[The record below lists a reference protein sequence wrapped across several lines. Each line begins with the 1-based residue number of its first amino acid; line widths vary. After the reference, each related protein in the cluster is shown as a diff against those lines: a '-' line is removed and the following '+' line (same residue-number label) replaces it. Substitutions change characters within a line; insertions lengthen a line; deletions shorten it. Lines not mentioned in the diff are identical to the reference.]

1 MSETDTDGG
10 PDVDAMR
17 RLWWLHDA
25 RWYQAVMARFGQDVA
40 NELNAQAMRFVARRV
55 AIDHAVPCAGGAGEV
70 AAELDRL
77 LGVMFA
83 DMVKAETTVLDDTT
97 METVVTD
104 HFALR
109 MLRATRSLAGY
120 RCPCLDLR
128 GGWFEGM
135 GVPADDEVVE
145 CQRDGASACRFRACL
160 SPTTPGE
167 A

>member
-1 MSETDTDGG
+1 MSEVDIDGG

-17 RLWWLHDA
+17 KLWWLHDA

-55 AIDHAVPCAGGAGEV
+55 AIDHAAPCGGGAKEV
-70 AAELDRL
+70 AVELDRL

-83 DMVKAETTVLDDTT
+83 DMVNAETTVLDDTT

-135 GVPADDEVVE
+135 GVPADDEVLE
-145 CQRDGASACRFRACL
+145 CQRDGAAACRFRACL
-160 SPTTPGE
+160 RPATAGE

>member
-1 MSETDTDGG
+1 MSEMDTDGG
-10 PDVDAMR
+10 PDVDEMR
-17 RLWWLHDA
+17 KLWWLHDA
-25 RWYQAVMARFGQDVA
+25 RWYQAVMARFGQDAA

-55 AIDHAVPCAGGAGEV
+55 AIDHAAPCPGGAKEV
-70 AAELDRL
+70 AVELDKL

-83 DMVKAETTVLDDTT
+83 DMVKAETTVHDDTT

-128 GGWFEGM
+128 GGWLEGM
-135 GVPADDEVVE
+135 GVPVDDEVVE
-145 CQRDGASACRFRACL
+145 CQRDGASVCRFRACL
-160 SPTTPGE
+160 KPAIPGE